1 MSPIDSAF
9 CLLAR
14 ESFIHKRNSGMEP
27 KAVFLG
33 RALPE
38 RYSQLTFVRPFGMA
52 VGRGIEGF
60 EVTAGDALGEYVGKA
75 LVT

>member
-1 MSPIDSAF
+1 
-9 CLLAR
+9 
-14 ESFIHKRNSGMEP
+14 MEP

-60 EVTAGDALGEYVGKA
+60 EVTAGDALGSMSVKGSCDLMLSFFFGA
-75 LVT
+75 